1 MSSVLRVKV
10 CGVTTPDD
18 ARMCVDAGVDWLGIN
33 FVPSSLRVVGRRAAS
48 EIMAAVRAPVTWV
61 AVVADQGVD
70 FARARLDEDGFDWV
84 QLHGSEPPNELDALQ
99 PRAYR
104 AVGIATSTDV
114 NTARATAGEVLLVDA
129 KTADG
134 RTGGTG
140 TSFDW
145 TLVRALSGSR
155 RVLLAGG
162 LTPENVARA
171 VAEARP
177 WGVDVASGVES
188 EPRRKDPA
196 RVSAF
201 VAAARGVRT

>member
-1 MSSVLRVKV
+1 MSSLLRVKV

-33 FVPSSLRVVGRRAAS
+33 FVPSSLRVVDRRAAS

-84 QLHGSEPPNELDALQ
+84 QLHGSEPPHELDALQ

-104 AVGIATSTDV
+104 AVGIATTADV
-114 NTARATAGEVLLVDA
+114 NAASATAGEVLLVDA

-145 TLVRALSGSR
+145 TLVRPLSGSR

-201 VAAARGVRT
+201 VAAARAVRT